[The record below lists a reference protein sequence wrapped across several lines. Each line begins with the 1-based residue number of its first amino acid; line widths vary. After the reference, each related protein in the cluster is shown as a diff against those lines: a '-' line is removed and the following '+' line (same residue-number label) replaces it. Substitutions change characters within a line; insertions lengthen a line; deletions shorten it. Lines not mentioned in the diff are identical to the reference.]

1 MSLKPF
7 FAKIIARNIYRK
19 TQLWATNPIATQ
31 QQVFENLIF
40 QAKNT
45 QFGMDH
51 HFDQIKTF
59 EDFTK
64 NVPVRDY
71 EGLKSYVDRVVKGKE
86 NIFGKAN
93 LCILPKHLAQHLEQ
107 NIFR

>member
-7 FAKIIARNIYRK
+7 FAKIFARNIYRK
-19 TQLWATNPIATQ
+19 TKLWANNPITTQ
-31 QQVFENLIF
+31 QRVFQDLIR
-40 QAKNT
+40 QASNT
-45 QFGMDH
+45 QFGKDH

-71 EGLKSYVDRVVKGKE
+71 EGLKSARSVE
-86 NIFGKAN
+86 IS
-93 LCILPKHLAQHLEQ
+93 H
-107 NIFR
+107 